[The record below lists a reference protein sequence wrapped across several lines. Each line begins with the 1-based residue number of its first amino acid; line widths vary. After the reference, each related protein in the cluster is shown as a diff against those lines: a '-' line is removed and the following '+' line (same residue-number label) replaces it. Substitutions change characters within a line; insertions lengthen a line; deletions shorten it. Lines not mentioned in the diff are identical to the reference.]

1 MLVAGWDAVM
11 TKTVVN
17 YFRKS
22 KISSESQRAV
32 LAEDNVPFK
41 ELKKEFL
48 FEPVLVSENMDEA
61 SFTAVDAEVPV
72 VQPPLSDAEIV
83 AEPWEKE
90 SVSNDNDDGIETEDE
105 PVYCPDRKELLQ
117 IIETMQNSPC
127 FQKVVHFLFNLT
139 QIMLLA

>member
-72 VQPPLSDAEIV
+72 QPPLSDAEIA
-83 AEPWEKE
+83 AEPLETE
-90 SVSNDNDDGIETEDE
+90 SVSNDNDDAIETEDE

-127 FQKVVHFLFNLT
+127 FQKVAHFLFNLT

>member
-72 VQPPLSDAEIV
+72 V
-83 AEPWEKE
+83 
-90 SVSNDNDDGIETEDE
+90 
-105 PVYCPDRKELLQ
+105 
-117 IIETMQNSPC
+117 
-127 FQKVVHFLFNLT
+127 
-139 QIMLLA
+139 

>member
-72 VQPPLSDAEIV
+72 QPPLSDAEIA
-83 AEPWEKE
+83 AEPLETE
-90 SVSNDNDDGIETEDE
+90 SVSNDNDDVIETEDE

-127 FQKVVHFLFNLT
+127 FQKVAHFLFNLT

>member
-72 VQPPLSDAEIV
+72 QPPLSDAEIA
-83 AEPWEKE
+83 AEPLETE

-127 FQKVVHFLFNLT
+127 FQKVAHFLFNLT

>member
-1 MLVAGWDAVM
+1 MLVAGWHAVT

-17 YFRKS
+17 YFLKS
-22 KISSESQRAV
+22 KISSENQRAV

-61 SFTAVDAEVPV
+61 SFTAIDAEVPV
-72 VQPPLSDAEIV
+72 VQPPLSDAELV
-83 AEPWEKE
+83 VEPMETE
-90 SVSNDNDDGIETEDE
+90 SVSNDNDDPIETEDE

-127 FQKVVHFLFNLT
+127 FQKGVHFLFNLM

>member
-72 VQPPLSDAEIV
+72 QPPLSDAEIA
-83 AEPWEKE
+83 AEPLETE
-90 SVSNDNDDGIETEDE
+90 SVSNDNDDVIETEDE
-105 PVYCPDRKELLQ
+105 PVYCPNRKELLQ

-127 FQKVVHFLFNLT
+127 FQKVAHFLFNLT

>member
-17 YFRKS
+17 YFRMS

-72 VQPPLSDAEIV
+72 V
-83 AEPWEKE
+83 
-90 SVSNDNDDGIETEDE
+90 
-105 PVYCPDRKELLQ
+105 
-117 IIETMQNSPC
+117 
-127 FQKVVHFLFNLT
+127 
-139 QIMLLA
+139 

>member
-72 VQPPLSDAEIV
+72 QPPLSDAEIA
-83 AEPWEKE
+83 AEPLETE
-90 SVSNDNDDGIETEDE
+90 SVSNDNDDAIETEDE

-127 FQKVVHFLFNLT
+127 FQKVVQFLFNLM
-139 QIMLLA
+139 QIMLLV

>member
-11 TKTVVN
+11 TKTVLN

-22 KISSESQRAV
+22 EISSESQRAV

-72 VQPPLSDAEIV
+72 QPPLSDAEIA
-83 AEPWEKE
+83 AEPLETE
-90 SVSNDNDDGIETEDE
+90 SVSNDNDDAIETEDE

>member
-48 FEPVLVSENMDEA
+48 FAPVLVSENMDEA

-72 VQPPLSDAEIV
+72 QPPLSDAEIA
-83 AEPWEKE
+83 AEPLETE
-90 SVSNDNDDGIETEDE
+90 SVSNDNDDVIETEDE

-127 FQKVVHFLFNLT
+127 FQKVAHFLFNLT

>member
-1 MLVAGWDAVM
+1 MLVAGWDVVT

-22 KISSESQRAV
+22 KISNENQRAV
-32 LAEDNVPFK
+32 LAEDNDPFK

-72 VQPPLSDAEIV
+72 VQPPLSDAEIA
-83 AEPWEKE
+83 AEPLETE
-90 SVSNDNDDGIETEDE
+90 SVSNDNDDAIETEDE

-127 FQKVVHFLFNLT
+127 FQKVVQFLFNLM
-139 QIMLLA
+139 QIMLLV

>member
-1 MLVAGWDAVM
+1 MLGAGWDAVM

-72 VQPPLSDAEIV
+72 VQPPLSDAEI
-83 AEPWEKE
+83 AEEPLETE
-90 SVSNDNDDGIETEDE
+90 SVSNDNDDAIETEDE

-127 FQKVVHFLFNLT
+127 FQKVVQFLFNLM
-139 QIMLLA
+139 QIMLLV

>member
-1 MLVAGWDAVM
+1 MLVAGWEAVT

-61 SFTAVDAEVPV
+61 SFTAIDAEVPV
-72 VQPPLSDAEIV
+72 VQPPLSDAELV
-83 AEPWEKE
+83 VEPMETE
-90 SVSNDNDDGIETEDE
+90 SVSNDNDDPIETEDE

-127 FQKVVHFLFNLT
+127 FQKGVHFLFNLM

>member
-1 MLVAGWDAVM
+1 MLVAGWDAVT

-22 KISSESQRAV
+22 KISNENQRAV
-32 LAEDNVPFK
+32 LAEDNDPFK

-72 VQPPLSDAEIV
+72 QPPLSDAEIA
-83 AEPWEKE
+83 AEPLETE
-90 SVSNDNDDGIETEDE
+90 SVSNDNDDVIETEDE

-127 FQKVVHFLFNLT
+127 FQKVVQFLFNLM
-139 QIMLLA
+139 QIMLLV

>member
-61 SFTAVDAEVPV
+61 FFTAVDAEVPV
-72 VQPPLSDAEIV
+72 QPPLSDAEIA
-83 AEPWEKE
+83 AEPLETE
-90 SVSNDNDDGIETEDE
+90 SVSNDNDDAIETEDE

-127 FQKVVHFLFNLT
+127 FQKVAHFLFNLT